1 MKPNHA
7 FSSRFRYIGL
17 LLCCLTVIE
26 TLHAQTPED
35 SIALTG
41 AAWETVET
49 DNGLTIKSV
58 YLRLFDSDQQIYCVE
73 FNPQLHRLQ
82 FKQGEKR
89 ETVKRLGK
97 KEANAEVAVNGGFF
111 ITKTKQAI
119 ANDFTKIDGVILT
132 PGSGWGN
139 GAIALDSA
147 GRLHFIKNLPGV
159 AAADSLWHTPYPNVM
174 GAGPMLMY
182 DNVQLIPLNYGDTK
196 RHPRTVI
203 GIRPDGTIILM
214 VVDGRQEGAD
224 GMSPAELAWSCR
236 MLDMSSAL
244 NLDGGGSSAL
254 WSRKHRIINRP
265 SDKVAFIRIPRKV
278 GNAVLVVPANNE
290 TN

>member
-1 MKPNHA
+1 MKPTHA
-7 FSSRFRYIGL
+7 CASRFRHIGL
-17 LLCCLTVIE
+17 LLCSLTVIE
-26 TLHAQTPED
+26 TLQAQTPED

-58 YLRLFDSDQQIYCVE
+58 DLRLFDSDQQIYCVE

-82 FKQGEKR
+82 LKQGEKR

-97 KEANAEVAVNGGFF
+97 KEANAEVAVNGGYF

-132 PGSGWGN
+132 AGGGWGN

-159 AAADSLWHTPYPNVM
+159 AAADSLWHTPYPN
-174 GAGPMLMY
+174 A
-182 DNVQLIPLNYGDTK
+182 
-196 RHPRTVI
+196 
-203 GIRPDGTIILM
+203 IRA
-214 VVDGRQEGAD
+214 R
-224 GMSPAELAWSCR
+224 
-236 MLDMSSAL
+236 
-244 NLDGGGSSAL
+244 
-254 WSRKHRIINRP
+254 
-265 SDKVAFIRIPRKV
+265 
-278 GNAVLVVPANNE
+278 
-290 TN
+290 